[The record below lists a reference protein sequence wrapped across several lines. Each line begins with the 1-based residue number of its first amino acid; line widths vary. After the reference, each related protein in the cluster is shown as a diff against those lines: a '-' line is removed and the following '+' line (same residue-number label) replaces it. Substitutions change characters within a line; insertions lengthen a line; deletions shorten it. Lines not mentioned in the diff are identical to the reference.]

1 MENPTSEK
9 SKDDKPST
17 FKSKSAQCH
26 RPCFTSQDFEYILK
40 KVCMPK
46 LIPPCNIPCITSL
59 RKPFCEQPR
68 YKMEEHGI

>member
-9 SKDDKPST
+9 SKDDKST

-40 KVCMPK
+40 K
-46 LIPPCNIPCITSL
+46 LIPPYNISCITSL